1 MKNTFAILPDVTCD
15 LPKSVRDQYGIDIIH
30 GHYTTPDG
38 VDHMSTLEW
47 TDEERKAFYADL
59 KKHPNSYTTAPPNT
73 VECYNAFER
82 YAKENVPVLALCIS
96 GGISGTVDFMTQAK
110 NAILEKYKDA
120 EIYIVDSRR
129 FSVGFGLMA
138 LVASELREQGKS
150 VKEVYDFLEENKNR
164 IHQTG
169 WMDDLSFVAKKGRIS
184 NAKAF
189 FGMLVG
195 VKPIGEFDYNGL
207 TTVIGKVKGE
217 KVAYDVLIEY
227 MARHI
232 ENPEEQTILIAT
244 TDRHKQAYEYKAM
257 IEKRFSPKAVY
268 VFDVFQSCGIN
279 VGPGLMAAYYFGKPI
294 TEGLIEE
301 RQCLADILAGK

>member
-1 MKNTFAILPDVTCD
+1 MNNTFVILPDASCD
-15 LPKSVRDQYGIDIIH
+15 LPKDVRDRYGIEIIN

-38 VDHMSTLEW
+38 ADHPTVLDW
-47 TDEERKAFYADL
+47 TEEERKAFYADL

-73 VECYNAFER
+73 LECYNAFEI
-82 YAKENVPVLALCIS
+82 YVKQNLPILALCIS
-96 GGISGTVDFMTQAK
+96 GGISGTIDFMTQAK
-110 NAILEKYKDA
+110 TAILEKYPDA
-120 EIYIVDSRR
+120 EIYILDSRR
-129 FSVGFGLMA
+129 FSVGFGLLAMI
-138 LVASELREQGKS
+138 ASELREEGKS
-150 VKEVYDFLEENKNR
+150 VKEVYDYLEENKNR

-217 KVAYDVLIEY
+217 KTAYSVLLEY

-232 ENPEEQTILIAT
+232 ENAEEQTILIAT
-244 TDRHKQAYEYKAM
+244 SDRHKQAYEFKEM
-257 IEKRFSPKAVY
+257 IEKRFSPKEVR
-268 VFDVFQSCGIN
+268 VFDVHHMCGVN

-294 TEGLIEE
+294 TEGLVEE
-301 RQCLADILAGK
+301 KQCLADIIAGK